1 MIGLKEKKHRNYPLQ
16 LKKKIALEI
25 ISGLKTATE
34 SSRDYDVP
42 RESARR
48 WAIKF
53 SSEVLK
59 KETKEVVPLLPMKE
73 QKEKKDVDFEKQV
86 HILEEEN
93 LKLRE
98 KLLESNLK
106 AEALSTLIDL
116 AEENYGLSL
125 RKNSGAKQ
133 SKD

>member
-16 LKKKIALEI
+16 LKKKIALEVS
-25 ISGLKTATE
+25 SGKKGLTE
-34 SSRDYDVP
+34 TSREYDIPTSNVKYWVN
-42 RESARR
+42 RY
-48 WAIKF
+48 

-59 KETKEVVPLLPMKE
+59 ELEKETLPLLAMKDS
-73 QKEKKDVDFEKQV
+73 KKNKDVDFEKQV

>member
-1 MIGLKEKKHRNYPLQ
+1 MTGLKEKKYGSYPLQ
-16 LKKKIALEI
+16 LKKRVAEEIVSGRKGMTEVANEYDISRGTIRYWVKRYRSEILE
-25 ISGLKTATE
+25 KQ
-34 SSRDYDVP
+34 
-42 RESARR
+42 
-48 WAIKF
+48 
-53 SSEVLK
+53 
-59 KETKEVVPLLPMKE
+59 TKEVLPLLTMEKSKDNKE
-73 QKEKKDVDFEKQV
+73 VDFERQV
-86 HILEEEN
+86 RLLEEEN

-106 AEALSTLIDL
+106 AEALNTLIDL